1 MAPPPHRPSVLQG
14 AFLGNRPNLRLP
26 HPHQAGAQTGAVQLS
41 PARGPAVQLPP
52 QVLTLRSG
60 GAGQRLPDTVQ
71 LKMEALF
78 GADFSGIRVHVGQEA
93 AAIGAL
99 AFTHGSDLYFA
110 HGQYSPHSVHGQ
122 RLLAHEL
129 THVVQQQSGRVRNP
143 FGSGIAVVL
152 DPGLEAEA
160 ERMALRAAAPGRP
173 APACQPSARSA
184 PSAPAAPAARTPQAG
199 GGAAVQPI
207 GLWLIRKYLNW
218 QRRNELLARE
228 AEVKNYYASLGRSL
242 KARSDVRDLGEQLA
256 GIDASTVAEGEY
268 QSTLLDLNRIERE
281 LKSEELAAGHFH
293 QHGRPLFRSLDTF
306 YSGGIDQEAW
316 ESLTAIGLR
325 ELPKVKKK
333 ARQGNP
339 KALVSVAEYLFRRFI
354 NAGFGYNIDQGSAG
368 ALIGSLRDRNSPEG
382 NCIAYARGFADIL
395 NSYGIEAYVKMVR
408 EDEQGRFIVK
418 VDSFID
424 PSVRGHIYEKGQLK
438 AGYYVFSSH
447 AATWVP
453 IAGKYY
459 DPMSKLSYVS
469 LAPYIDCELTSDK
482 NQQVFHPKQ
491 RPKTLLTGYKWKL
504 IMKAAVVPGGFHRIN
519 LVPA

>member
-1 MAPPPHRPSVLQG
+1 
-14 AFLGNRPNLRLP
+14 
-26 HPHQAGAQTGAVQLS
+26 
-41 PARGPAVQLPP
+41 
-52 QVLTLRSG
+52 
-60 GAGQRLPDTVQ
+60 
-71 LKMEALF
+71 MEALF
-78 GADFSGIRVHVGQEA
+78 GADFSGVRVHVGQEA

-143 FGSGIAVVL
+143 FGSGIAVVQ

-160 ERMALRAAAPGRP
+160 ERMALKAATQP
-173 APACQPSARSA
+173 AA
-184 PSAPAAPAARTPQAG
+184 PSAPLAPATRTPPVG
-199 GGAAVQPI
+199 GAAAVQPI

-228 AEVKNYYASLGRSL
+228 AEVKNYYASLGKSL
-242 KARSDVRDLGEQLA
+242 KARSDVRDLGEQLT
-256 GIDASTVAEGEY
+256 GIDASTVAEGQY

-281 LKSEELAAGHFH
+281 LKSEELAAGHFQ

-316 ESLTAIGLR
+316 ESLTTIGSR
-325 ELPKVKKK
+325 DLPNVKKK
-333 ARQGNP
+333 ARKGNP
-339 KALVSVAEYLFRRFI
+339 KALGSLVEYLFRRFI

-368 ALIGSLRDRNSPEG
+368 ALIGNNRDRNSPEG

-424 PSVRGHIYEKGQLK
+424 PGVRGHIYEKGQLK

-504 IMKAAVVPGGFHRIN
+504 IVKEAVVQGGFHRIN